1 MYKIIKKSLFIGVTI
16 ASLIAISSCG
26 KRKVPKESVSS
37 EELSQE
43 IISGI
48 AEGFKNGEIT
58 VTDREQ
64 KMLSNLFDY
73 VLENPET
80 SIASLKEAAER
91 AGFDA
96 TFPESIDG
104 VQPYFNA
111 VAGQLLEA
119 DYITQDG
126 DRVIIRKGLD
136 AEALSEILSNAATAS
151 TIPQK
156 KTIDGKDV
164 SITSDSGKIYDV
176 LWESSGNAYSI
187 ISEDGLDEATIKK
200 LIKMIE

>member
-1 MYKIIKKSLFIGVTI
+1 MYRIMKKSIFTGITI
-16 ASLIAISSCG
+16 ASLMAVASCG
-26 KRKVPKESVSS
+26 QRKIPKETVSS
-37 EELSQE
+37 EELTQE

-48 AEGFKNGEIT
+48 AEGFKSGEIT

-80 SIASLKEAAER
+80 SLASLKEAAER
-91 AGFDA
+91 AGFNA

-104 VQPYFNA
+104 VEPYFNA

-126 DRVIIRKGLD
+126 DRIIIRKGLD
-136 AEALSEILSNAATAS
+136 ADTLSEILNTATAS
-151 TIPQK
+151 VIPEK

-164 SITSDSGKIYDV
+164 SISTENGKIYDA

-187 ISEDGLDEATIKK
+187 ISEGGLDEETIKK